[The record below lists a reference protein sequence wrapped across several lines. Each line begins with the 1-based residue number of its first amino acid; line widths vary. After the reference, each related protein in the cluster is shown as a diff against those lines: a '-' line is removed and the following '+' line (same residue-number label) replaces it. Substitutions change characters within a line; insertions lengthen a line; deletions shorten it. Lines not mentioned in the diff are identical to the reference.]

1 MLGGMERLIRD
12 DQLRRTLERVAA
24 VCARVLDDPESILGW
39 AGSST
44 SPQARSGSVGP
55 RARYEVLHRVLGKAH
70 PGSPG
75 WADLA
80 PEDRSSWWRVYVSRV
95 LALPV
100 AAPHFFGPLADR
112 LPLQPALGASA
123 QCLLVCAVANEYGLG
138 DPADWVPLMAQV
150 VFGRALEREA
160 VHVPR
165 VSLVK
170 LHPVPQVTAD
180 TCPDV
185 AEPDVDEE
193 DRSLLRRG
201 AGVLWA
207 LAKVLLGLGS
217 LFDVRPRGR
226 WRYRVLGN
234 LPVLG
239 VVGGWL
245 DERGGLAEAARR
257 TAVLIGGRATSR

>member
-1 MLGGMERLIRD
+1 MLGRMERLISD
-12 DQLRRTLERVAA
+12 AQLTGTLERVAA
-24 VCARVLDDPESILGW
+24 VCARVLADPAAMLGW

-44 SPQARSGSVGP
+44 ALRGDHASLGP
-55 RARYEVLHRVLGKAH
+55 RARYEVLHRVLGHAH
-70 PGSPG
+70 PGSPE
-75 WADLA
+75 WPDLP
-80 PEDRSSWWRVYVSRV
+80 PEPRATWWSVYVSRV

-123 QCLLVCAVANEYGLG
+123 QCLVVCAVANEFEVT

-150 VFGRALEREA
+150 VFGRTLPREA
-160 VHVPR
+160 VAVPR

-170 LHPVPQVTAD
+170 LPAAPE
-180 TCPDV
+180 V
-185 AEPDVDEE
+185 APDVDEE
-193 DRSLLRRG
+193 RSLLRRG
-201 AGVLWA
+201 VGVLWA
-207 LAKVLLGLGS
+207 LAKVLLGLNS
-217 LFDVRPRGR
+217 LFDERPRGK

-234 LPVLG
+234 LPVVG

-257 TAVLIGGRATSR
+257 TAVLARSGAAT